1 MARKHNIII
10 VGNGLFGS
18 IAATLARAHGH
29 TVTVISADVP
39 NSASKASGCVL
50 APSWLNS
57 MERSQ
62 IDTAMGVLGELY
74 TVHDLEFKT
83 NLLKTFKAK
92 RVVPSDVLV
101 PPDIEARV
109 LEVGDGWVS
118 YTMDDAKRQPAAKL
132 KGKVLVAAGVWS
144 FDLLAVANDDIDRYV
159 MKGLWGASLTVKAQ
173 LEAPRIHVYAPY
185 RQAVAFNMDRRH
197 VWMGDGTALMAST
210 WAKEQEQRLRQTAA
224 RAAELF
230 GLPTEV
236 GSKPVR
242 ATVGVRPYVEGHKA
256 GFFERVT
263 ANTWVSTGGAK
274 NGTVLAAWQAHQFIK
289 ELP

>member
-1 MARKHNIII
+1 MARKYNIIV

-62 IDTAMGVLGELY
+62 IDAAMGVLGELY
-74 TVHDLEFKT
+74 TIHDLEFRT
-83 NLLKTFKAK
+83 NLFKTFKAT

-101 PPDIEARV
+101 PPDIKARV
-109 LEVGDGWVS
+109 LEVGDGWVT
-118 YTMDDAKRQPAAKL
+118 YTTDEARLQPAVKL

-144 FDLLAVANDDIDRYV
+144 FDLLADNEGIDRYA

-173 LEAPRIHVYAPY
+173 LEVPRIHVYAPY
-185 RQAVAFNMDRRH
+185 KQAVAFNMDRRH
-197 VWMGDGTALMAST
+197 VWMGDGTALTEST
-210 WAKEQEQRLRQTAA
+210 WIKEQEQRLRQTAA

-242 ATVGVRPYVEGHKA
+242 ATVGVRPYVEGHKS

-274 NGTVLAAWQAHQFIK
+274 NGTVLAAWQAYKFIK

>member
-29 TVTVISADVP
+29 TVTVVSADLA

-57 MERSQ
+57 MERGQ
-62 IDTAMGVLGELY
+62 IDTAMGVLSDLY
-74 TVHDLEFKT
+74 TVHDLDFKT
-83 NLLKTFKAK
+83 NLLKRFKAK
-92 RVVPSDVLV
+92 RVVTSEVLV
-101 PPDIEARV
+101 APDIEAQV
-109 LEVGDGWVS
+109 TEVGDGHVVLEGGQ
-118 YTMDDAKRQPAAKL
+118 RL

-144 FDLLAVANDDIDRYV
+144 FELLEVDFT

-173 LEAPRIHVYAPY
+173 LDEPRIHVYAPY
-185 RQAVAFNMDRRH
+185 RQAVAFNMDKKT
-197 VWMGDGTALMAST
+197 VWMGDGTALVAST
-210 WAKEQEQRLRQTAA
+210 WAKEQEERLRQTAG

-242 ATVGVRPYVEGHKA
+242 AVVGVRPYVDGHKS
-256 GFFERVT
+256 GFFERVY

-274 NGTVLAAWQAHQFIK
+274 NGTVLAAWQAHQFVK